1 MRRGPPLSRSV
12 LPPWPVL
19 MLMLTASVIMALT
32 ETTVGYHIVHLDGL
46 IDPDSYM
53 RIVRIRDGLHAGWFT
68 HVVTADNGGKGTVIY
83 WSHLIDAIVLA
94 LRAPLR
100 LFLNDQAAL
109 FVAAATTGPIFAALL
124 AAVLVWAPS
133 PLVHPHWPWLWTA
146 PLAALLSPAIF
157 IYGLLGYVHYHLP
170 LILMAALAAACAG
183 RATTGRADAGFWC
196 GISSAVGIWL
206 SPEALPYV
214 LMAMGAI
221 GVAWCLR
228 PAALANALKACGA
241 GFGAATAAAVL
252 IDPPY
257 GGWLSP
263 EIDCISI
270 VYAVLAAL
278 ICGAAWLLIPVGRY
292 TTSVW
297 TRSFGCLLICLAIM
311 GLWLWFYPSITH
323 GLGGLVPPADTV
335 AFFGAITEMQPVGG
349 NARGIGLLMTG
360 MLAVLSAIGLAW
372 HRRSILWAYAA
383 ICGVVV
389 VVLAEMYIRF
399 LGYSEAIGALML
411 PVTVVFVG
419 SLQNLPDRRPL
430 LRLAAVVVF
439 LFGPV
444 ATLALAGKENRT
456 YPLHDC
462 HLAKILPILR
472 QEKHAIV
479 LTEISDTPE
488 ILWRAPVRTVG
499 SLYHKSIEAF
509 MRARNAWRTGPSDG
523 VPQAVLATGATHI
536 LACDLTGR
544 WSFISDLPPS
554 TLQDRLARHDVPS
567 WLHEVG
573 HGGGYYLYRIDRK
586 SSGSS

>member
-1 MRRGPPLSRSV
+1 MPGTKVGWFRLDAARRLTIAGASLGQKFLRTDAMRRGPPLSRSV

-53 RIVRIRDGLHAGWFT
+53 QIVRIRDGLHAGWFT

-206 SPEALPYV
+206 SSEALPYV

-257 GGWLSP
+257 RRLAVARNRLHLNRVRGSRGPNLWCCLVIDPGRALHDLGVDAFFWLSA
-263 EIDCISI
+263 D
-270 VYAVLAAL
+270 
-278 ICGAAWLLIPVGRY
+278 LLGH
-292 TTSVW
+292 
-297 TRSFGCLLICLAIM
+297 
-311 GLWLWFYPSITH
+311 H
-323 GLGGLVPPADTV
+323 GP
-335 AFFGAITEMQPVGG
+335 
-349 NARGIGLLMTG
+349 
-360 MLAVLSAIGLAW
+360 
-372 HRRSILWAYAA
+372 
-383 ICGVVV
+383 
-389 VVLAEMYIRF
+389 
-399 LGYSEAIGALML
+399 
-411 PVTVVFVG
+411 
-419 SLQNLPDRRPL
+419 
-430 LRLAAVVVF
+430 
-439 LFGPV
+439 
-444 ATLALAGKENRT
+444 LALV
-456 YPLHDC
+456 
-462 HLAKILPILR
+462 LP
-472 QEKHAIV
+472 KHNPWPGGAC
-479 LTEISDTPE
+479 
-488 ILWRAPVRTVG
+488 
-499 SLYHKSIEAF
+499 
-509 MRARNAWRTGPSDG
+509 
-523 VPQAVLATGATHI
+523 AT
-536 LACDLTGR
+536 R
-544 WSFISDLPPS
+544 
-554 TLQDRLARHDVPS
+554 
-567 WLHEVG
+567 
-573 HGGGYYLYRIDRK
+573 
-586 SSGSS
+586 